1 MERILRLGLVII
13 AAIAVIGILPSTAS
27 AQMVPN
33 SVDPYELAPQNVHL
47 YPVSLN
53 AREPYYYL
61 PPIFAPAPMWRGAL
75 SEAEINAFAPH
86 NYVAYEIPDST
97 ALTAWGTKKGDKRF
111 TLEAANQQ
119 EFMIIPPES
128 QRGNNA
134 SYYLIKTGMRY
145 LPKCSKDD
153 LRMILNRELSIE
165 PGNVDSIAS
174 SLPTDV
180 LQMNYDRVEDV
191 ANLQPALNP
200 AIAEE
205 LGTGLWPVEEI
216 FISYNGFRREPNR
229 IRTLPDTV
237 PNWFTC
243 KGKVI
248 ALKEHDG
255 DAYLLTVEFEG
266 YEPWY
271 PIEVAKNVMRKM
283 LALSFNEY
291 VETTRY
297 YDVERPLNGKEWQRH
312 GDIDSFN
319 TWNRPGTGSAG
330 QGSY

>member
-13 AAIAVIGILPSTAS
+13 TAFVVLGIMSGTAS
-27 AQMVPN
+27 AQMVPE

-86 NYVAYEIPDST
+86 NFVAYEIPDST

-128 QRGNNA
+128 QRGRDA
-134 SYYLIKTGMRY
+134 SYFLVKTSMRF
-145 LPKCSKDD
+145 LPKCSADD
-153 LRMILNRELSIE
+153 LHAILNRELSIE
-165 PGNVDSIAS
+165 PGTVDSITQ
-174 SLPTDV
+174 SLPVDV
-180 LQMNYDRVEDV
+180 LMTNYDRVEDV
-191 ANLQPALNP
+191 ANMQPPLNP
-200 AIAEE
+200 AIRGE
-205 LGTGLWPVEEI
+205 LGTNQWPVEEI
-216 FISYNGFRREPNR
+216 YLSYNGFRREPNR

-237 PNWFTC
+237 TNWFTC
-243 KGKVI
+243 KGKLI
-248 ALKEHDG
+248 AVKKYDG
-255 DAYLLTVEFEG
+255 EDYLLTVEFEG
-266 YEPWY
+266 YEPWF

-283 LALSFNEY
+283 IALSFNEY
-291 VETTRY
+291 VETVPY
-297 YDVERPLNGKEWQRH
+297 SDSEKPLNGKELRRH
-312 GDIDSFN
+312 GDIPTFN
-319 TWNRPGTGSAG
+319 TWSRAGTGSAG
-330 QGSY
+330 QGAY

>member
-1 MERILRLGLVII
+1 MERILRMGLVII
-13 AAIAVIGILPSTAS
+13 AAVLVLGVLPGIAS
-27 AQMVPN
+27 AQMVPE

-86 NYVAYEIPDST
+86 NFVAYEIPDST
-97 ALTAWGTKKGDKRF
+97 ALTAWGTTKGDKRF

-119 EFMIIPPES
+119 EFMILPPEA

-134 SYYLIKTGMRY
+134 SYYLIKTGMRF
-145 LPKCSKDD
+145 LPKCSADD
-153 LRMILNRELSIE
+153 LQEILMRELSLE
-165 PGNVDSIAS
+165 PGTVDSIAQ

-191 ANLQPALNP
+191 ANLQPPLNA
-200 AIAEE
+200 AIRGE
-205 LGTGLWPVEEI
+205 LGTSQWPVDEI
-216 FISYNGFRREPNR
+216 YISYNGFRREPNR

-243 KGKVI
+243 KGKLL
-248 ALKEHDG
+248 ALKHHDG
-255 DAYLLTVEFEG
+255 QAYLMTVEFEG

-283 LALSFNEY
+283 IALSFNEY
-291 VETTRY
+291 VETTPY
-297 YDVERPLNGKEWQRH
+297 YDFEKPLNGKEWQRH
-312 GDIDSFN
+312 GDVETFN
-319 TWNRPGTGSAG
+319 TWSRAGSGSAG
-330 QGSY
+330 QGAY